1 MKSWKWPMRLCVG
14 LAAGIAIA
22 WVDNFAFE
30 GEVSPIVIVVMLL
43 AATATIAAVWGRH
56 GWATARRCVV
66 VRTARSSHQTRSWAA
81 GHLAPEHVHLHPD
94 VGGVH
99 VRGGSAWNRGWH
111 ADSPRGRQ
119 NLDPVGPGG
128 DRARTQVR
136 ESRSHGFSRTLFSF
150 LSTTCPSANPG
161 TVIYVC

>member
-66 VRTARSSHQTRSWAA
+66 VRTARSSIK
-81 GHLAPEHVHLHPD
+81 HVLGLPDTLHPNTYTSILMLAAFTF
-94 VGGVH
+94 VVAALGTGAGMLIH
-99 VRGGSAWNRGWH
+99 RGAARISTRW
-111 ADSPRGRQ
+111 
-119 NLDPVGPGG
+119 DPVGTEPEL
-128 DRARTQVR
+128 RCV
-136 ESRSHGFSRTLFSF
+136 SRGVTDFPELYSPSF
-150 LSTTCPSANPG
+150 QQLAPPPTPAP
-161 TVIYVC
+161 

>member
-81 GHLAPEHVHLHPD
+81 GHLAPEHVHLHPYTSILMLAAFTF
-94 VGGVH
+94 VVVALGTAAGMLIH
-99 VRGGSAWNRGWH
+99 RGAARISNR
-111 ADSPRGRQ
+111 SP
-119 NLDPVGPGG
+119 GP
-128 DRARTQVR
+128 A
-136 ESRSHGFSRTLFSF
+136 
-150 LSTTCPSANPG
+150 
-161 TVIYVC
+161 